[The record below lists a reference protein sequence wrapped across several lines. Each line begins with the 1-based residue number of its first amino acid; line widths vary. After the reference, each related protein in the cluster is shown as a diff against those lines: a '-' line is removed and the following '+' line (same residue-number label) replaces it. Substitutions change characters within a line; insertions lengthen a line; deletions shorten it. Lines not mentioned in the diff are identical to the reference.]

1 MRIVKIVKSDGTEQY
16 FNVESFLKAYLSKVN
31 SDAYIVFVEFSSNEV
46 IQMNTNPV
54 CSLKAAHLEHK
65 FLALLL
71 NPNVKM
77 IAIDAR
83 NDGLVDKA
91 IYIKRF

>member
-1 MRIVKIVKSDGTEQY
+1 MKLIKESNSDDTEQY
-16 FNVESFLKAYLSKVN
+16 FNVESFLKSYLRKVN

-71 NPNVKM
+71 NPDVKM
-77 IAIDAR
+77 IEDNFLLPLLQLSVR
-83 NDGLVDKA
+83 
-91 IYIKRF
+91 RQ